1 MPEADR
7 YQDYDDDEEYDD
19 EEDDGLVLG
28 PDERDR
34 DLLDGSWER
43 EYYSTERRP
52 SRDWNTIGVGIAL
65 LLLMGMILPTLLF
78 ALR

>member
-1 MPEADR
+1 MPEAER
-7 YQDYDDDEEYDD
+7 YEDYEDED
-19 EEDDGLVLG
+19 DDGLILG

-34 DLLDGSWER
+34 DLLDGSWEQ
-43 EYYSTERRP
+43 EYYSTNRP
-52 SRDWNTIGVGIAL
+52 SRDWGAIGVGIAL

>member
-7 YQDYDDDEEYDD
+7 YEDYDDYDD

-34 DLLDGSWER
+34 DLLDGTWEQ

-52 SRDWNTIGVGIAL
+52 SRDWNAIGVGIAL

>member
-1 MPEADR
+1 MAEADG
-7 YQDYDDDEEYDD
+7 YDEYDD
-19 EEDDGLVLG
+19 FDDEDDGLVLG

-34 DLLDGSWER
+34 DLLDGTWEQ

-52 SRDWNTIGVGIAL
+52 ARDWNSIAIGITL
-65 LLLMGMILPTLLF
+65 LVLMGMILPTILF

>member
-7 YQDYDDDEEYDD
+7 YEDYDDYGD

-34 DLLDGSWER
+34 DLLDGTWEQ

-52 SRDWNTIGVGIAL
+52 SRDWNAIGVGIAL
-65 LLLMGMILPTLLF
+65 LLLMGLILPTVLF